1 MADILPSTSDLDGP
15 ESDDP
20 RVIGV
25 DSDAADDLL
34 AALSSRTAR
43 RLLSELHEEPGSA
56 SDLADRVDT
65 SLQNAQYHL
74 EKLESADLIEVGDTV
89 YSEKGREMKVYVPV
103 DRALVVVAGREED
116 TTGLQ
121 TTLGRLLGGVGVLG
135 AASLVV
141 DRLAGGP
148 TSRLFTS
155 GGAGAGGGGDAGGAQ
170 STSGGSGSADDG
182 AAGGAE
188 STTTDTSVSVE
199 STDVETATPEPT
211 STTSEPGISI
221 AEETTQAA
229 TETPQATAE
238 PTATAAPEAT
248 QTATETAARVTDSA
262 VRAADPTLL
271 DSLATSPGVLFF
283 LGGLTVLLV
292 GILLLRAR
300 R

>member
-15 ESDDP
+15 KSDDP

-25 DSDAADDLL
+25 DSDDADDLL

-43 RLLSELHEEPGSA
+43 RLLTELHDEPGSA
-56 SDLADRVDT
+56 SELADRVDT

-148 TSRLFTS
+148 TSRLFTG
-155 GGAGAGGGGDAGGAQ
+155 GGAAGGEGGGGQ
-170 STSGGSGSADDG
+170 STSGGSGSADGG
-182 AAGGAE
+182 AGGTGGAE
-188 STTTDTSVSVE
+188 TTTTDTSVSYE
-199 STDVETATPEPT
+199 
-211 STTSEPGISI
+211 TTSEPSISI
-221 AEETTQAA
+221 AEDTTAAA

-238 PTATAAPEAT
+238 PTATATAAPEAT
-248 QTATETAARVTDSA
+248 TTPTAEATQTVTEGAARLTDSA
-262 VRAADPTLL
+262 MSDPTLV
-271 DSLATSPGVLFF
+271 DTLATSPGVLFF
-283 LGGLTVLLV
+283 LGGLTVLV
-292 GILLLRAR
+292 AGILVLRAR

>member
-1 MADILPSTSDLDGP
+1 MADILPSSSDLDGP

-74 EKLESADLIEVGDTV
+74 EKLESTDLIEVGDTV
-89 YSEKGREMKVYVPV
+89 YSEKGREMKVYVPA

-116 TTGLQ
+116 TAGLQ

-148 TSRLFTS
+148 TTRLFAS
-155 GGAGAGGGGDAGGAQ
+155 SGGGDAGGAQ
-170 STSGGSGSADDG
+170 STSGGSSADDG

-188 STTTDTSVSVE
+188 STTTTDTSVSVE
-199 STDVETATPEPT
+199 STDVATATPEAT

-248 QTATETAARVTDSA
+248 QTATDQAARLTDSA
-262 VRAADPTLL
+262 VGAADPTLF
-271 DSLATSPGVLFF
+271 DTLATSPGVLFF
-283 LGGLTVLLV
+283 FGGLTVLLV